1 MTPRKARAL
10 HNESK
15 YKHGELPDSQ
25 TGSAARIQGVTAA
38 QVLSV
43 PESHQETRA
52 QHHLPER
59 LTCSSQRCRTS
70 PRGGGRPSSQEAGQA
85 GGPAHQVR
93 MPPEQGF
100 LQHQHTADWPGAGRM
115 QTCGSVRPH
124 GVDWT
129 GRQGPQALDA
139 TLAGAVAPLAATQV
153 SPTLPHAPHGDP
165 TGGTL
170 PSWLGPPQ
178 QEAQEAP
185 GSPTGSVPGG
195 EGCCLHRALTAG
207 GGGGWHSWAGL
218 APFYP

>member
-1 MTPRKARAL
+1 M
-10 HNESK
+10 
-15 YKHGELPDSQ
+15 
-25 TGSAARIQGVTAA
+25 TAA

-43 PESHQETRA
+43 PESHQETQA

-207 GGGGWHSWAGL
+207 GGGGAPGL
-218 APFYP
+218 VWPPSTPNGRATH